1 MKKMIKKLAIT
12 LCTLVCGISLSA
24 FESNSFKL
32 SNLKKY
38 QREYLSESVGVCS
51 TSSTKTYED
60 YRMITAT
67 DSKQYKYIHNEMT
80 VDETTGFLYDEDGFI
95 GVAMGYQFGEI
106 GSRYYIVLDTDI
118 IIPVVKVD
126 AKASVD
132 APNGCSHSADSSV
145 IEFVID
151 ADKAYEYFGGGNGYV
166 CNGNLNN
173 SEFFKGNIQDIE
185 EVKDEKLEDGVVYE
199 HTQADPIKD
208 EETKDG
214 VKFIEG
220 GF

>member
-80 VDETTGFLYDEDGFI
+80 VD
-95 GVAMGYQFGEI
+95 
-106 GSRYYIVLDTDI
+106 
-118 IIPVVKVD
+118 
-126 AKASVD
+126 
-132 APNGCSHSADSSV
+132 
-145 IEFVID
+145 
-151 ADKAYEYFGGGNGYV
+151 
-166 CNGNLNN
+166 
-173 SEFFKGNIQDIE
+173 
-185 EVKDEKLEDGVVYE
+185 
-199 HTQADPIKD
+199 
-208 EETKDG
+208 
-214 VKFIEG
+214 
-220 GF
+220 

>member
-106 GSRYYIVLDTDI
+106 GSRYYIVL
-118 IIPVVKVD
+118 V
-126 AKASVD
+126 
-132 APNGCSHSADSSV
+132 
-145 IEFVID
+145 FR
-151 ADKAYEYFGGGNGYV
+151 
-166 CNGNLNN
+166 
-173 SEFFKGNIQDIE
+173 
-185 EVKDEKLEDGVVYE
+185 
-199 HTQADPIKD
+199 
-208 EETKDG
+208 
-214 VKFIEG
+214 
-220 GF
+220 